1 MAECRPS
8 SRNRTIEIQAG
19 PRFYFDSSFDT
30 TALIALYRIAER
42 EVYRAPTDEFWLS
55 RLAYV
60 QAALN
65 DARRHDVFPILSKD
79 SQRAVGLFVSV
90 LEMEGAYLPVAEDRH
105 RLLLFIT
112 VAILTPTP
120 GEDEIRR
127 MAEFVQNEGPGLA
140 AYPVLP
146 THPDP
151 E

>member
-8 SRNRTIEIQAG
+8 SRNRTTEIQAR
-19 PRFYFDSSFDT
+19 PRFHFDSSFDT

-55 RLAYV
+55 RLAYL

-90 LEMEGAYLPVAEDRH
+90 LEMEGAMPSYLQVAVHGR
-105 RLLLFIT
+105 RFIY
-112 VAILTPTP
+112 IYFYHS
-120 GEDEIRR
+120 R
-127 MAEFVQNEGPGLA
+127 
-140 AYPVLP
+140 
-146 THPDP
+146 HPDSNTRRGGDSKDG
-151 E
+151 